1 MVAEGAV
8 LLRVFVGPERRHM
21 GALVTGNNR
30 ALESE
35 ALSGPLHR
43 VCKAQEPEV
52 SGRGRLK
59 ERWET
64 LLLSLEA
71 SSRR

>member
-1 MVAEGAV
+1 
-8 LLRVFVGPERRHM
+8 M
-21 GALVTGNNR
+21 GALVTGNSR

-35 ALSGPLHR
+35 ALSGPLHQ

-52 SGRGRLK
+52 SGRGSLK

-64 LLLSLEA
+64 FLLSLEA
-71 SSRR
+71 SSLC